1 MSNSASPFSLLED
14 FAQKMNLP
22 LTPPVWLVDE
32 SHRRLVL
39 LLNHV
44 LQQEPQAM
52 QRLARQ
58 KGRVVLAQWRIFTFK
73 VVITPAGLF
82 DLASPEAPFD
92 LCFRVSQE
100 SPLDIAASLLQGQ
113 KPSVHIEGDVQLA
126 ADINWLVDHVR
137 WDLEEDLSRLLGD
150 VPAHTIV
157 QAVRSFAQALQSF
170 IQQLQSGAV
179 KTGGSGQ

>member
-1 MSNSASPFSLLED
+1 MSKPVSPFSLLED

-22 LTPPVWLVDE
+22 LTPPAWLVEE

-39 LLNHV
+39 LINHV

-52 QRLARQ
+52 QRLVRQ
-58 KGRVVLAQWRIFTFK
+58 KGRVILAQWRVFTFK

-82 DLASPEAPFD
+82 DLAAPETPFD

-137 WDLEEDLSRLLGD
+137 WDLEEDMARLLGD
-150 VPAHTIV
+150 VPAHTIA
-157 QAVRSFAQALQSF
+157 QAARSFTQALRTF
-170 IQQLQSGAV
+170 VQQLQSGA
-179 KTGGSGQ
+179 KTGGSGR